1 MTIQSKAMPPSNTN
15 FRYQILSNQLS
26 NIIRKCQATDFQP
39 SRKALFLFIFLPAI
53 HTTGENTVPDGTF
66 LQKKEPGTLHF
77 IQRNHN
83 FVYDLP

>member
-1 MTIQSKAMPPSNTN
+1 MQSKAISPSNAKL
-15 FRYQILSNQLS
+15 RYQILSNQLS
-26 NIIRKCQATDFQP
+26 NIIRKCQATDFQ
-39 SRKALFLFIFLPAI
+39 SLRKVLFLFIFLPAI